1 VPRTRSA
8 PLKDPCG
15 SSPPYDLARVFIRVK
30 RSVQSSG
37 TYEYLQIVESVR
49 EGARVRQRVIG
60 NLGRRDQIVADGTLD
75 GLLRSLAKFSERLR
89 VVERVR
95 QEGLEAHQAR
105 SWGPALVF
113 ERLWREQRIP
123 ELLRRLAEGRR
134 FGFDVERVAFALAL
148 QRLCAPGS
156 DLQGSAWLRTLE
168 APGFDG
174 IELHHL
180 YRTVGFLEEVREDLE
195 RALFFRDRDLLSQ
208 SIDLVFIDTT
218 STFIYR
224 FEETELRRRGYSRD
238 RMPDQPQVVICLAVD
253 AQGWP
258 IAWDILP
265 GSTADKPALVAMIE
279 KLRERFRI
287 RRAVVVADRGMISK
301 DTIAQLEDHAE
312 APFDFIL
319 GCRMRQQKE
328 VSEEV
333 LARAGRYQKV
343 ADNLEVKEV
352 LVEDRRY
359 VVCRNP
365 AETTK
370 DAAAREALLAKL
382 EAALEHG
389 PKSVISNKGFARFLK
404 VNRGAVVIDREAV
417 ERDQRLDGKFVL
429 RTSTDLP
436 AAEVAVA
443 YKSLW
448 RVERAFRETKQT
460 LEVRPLYHHRDDTS
474 VGHIVGCFLALRLE
488 VDLQRRLDA
497 ADVDCSWPDLMRDL
511 DQVKAVDVTLDGRH
525 YRLRTELRGFASDV
539 FAAAGV
545 RPPRVV
551 ETIHDEHPVA
561 TDKLAQA

>member
-1 VPRTRSA
+1 
-8 PLKDPCG
+8 
-15 SSPPYDLARVFIRVK
+15 VFIRVK

-49 EGARVRQRVIG
+49 DGARVRQRVIG
-60 NLGRRDQIVADGTLD
+60 NLGRRDQVVADGTLD

-95 QEGLEAHQAR
+95 EEGLQAHQAR

-113 ERLWREQRIP
+113 ERLWREQRMP
-123 ELLRRLAEGRR
+123 ELLRKLADGRR

-156 DLQGSAWLRTLE
+156 DLQGSAWLRTVE

-174 IELHHL
+174 IALHHL
-180 YRTVGFLEEVREDLE
+180 YRTVGFLEEVRDELE

-208 SIDLVFIDTT
+208 SVDLIFIDTT
-218 STFIYR
+218 STFVYR
-224 FEETELRRRGYSRD
+224 FEETGLRQRGYSRD

-265 GSTADKPALVAMIE
+265 GSTADKPALVAMIQ

-301 DTIAQLEDHAE
+301 DTIALLEDHSE

-328 VSEEV
+328 VNEEV
-333 LARAGRYQKV
+333 LVRAGRYQKV

-365 AETTK
+365 TEATK

-382 EAALEHG
+382 AAALAHS
-389 PKSVISNKGFARFLK
+389 PKSVVGNKGFARFLK
-404 VNRGAVVIDREAV
+404 VNKSAITIDREAI

-436 AAEVAVA
+436 TAEVALA

-460 LEVRPLYHHRDDTS
+460 LDVRPLYHHHDDTT

-497 ADVDCSWPDLMRDL
+497 AEVYCSWPDLMRDL
-511 DQVKAVDVTLDGRH
+511 DQVKAVEVSLDERR
-525 YRLRTELRGFASDV
+525 YRLRTELRGHASAA
-539 FAAAGV
+539 FTAAGV

-551 ETIHDEHPVA
+551 EHIPDPPAVTDEMA
-561 TDKLAQA
+561 RA

>member
-1 VPRTRSA
+1 
-8 PLKDPCG
+8 L
-15 SSPPYDLARVFIRVK
+15 DLHEVFIRVK

-49 EGARVRQRVIG
+49 DGARVRQRVIG

-95 QEGLEAHQAR
+95 EEGLEAHLAR

-113 ERLWREQRIP
+113 ERLWREQRMP
-123 ELLRRLAEGRR
+123 ELLRSLSEGRR

-156 DLQGSAWLRTLE
+156 DLQGSAWLRTVE
-168 APGFDG
+168 APGFGG
-174 IELHHL
+174 IALHHL
-180 YRTVGFLEEVREDLE
+180 YRTVGFLEEVRDELE

-208 SIDLVFIDTT
+208 SVDLVFIDTT
-218 STFIYR
+218 STFVYR
-224 FEETELRRRGYSRD
+224 FDESELRRRGYSRD

-265 GSTADKPALVAMIE
+265 GSTADKPALVAMIH

-301 DTIAQLEDHAE
+301 DTIALLEDHAE
-312 APFDFIL
+312 APFDFVL

-333 LARAGRYQKV
+333 LGRAGRYHHV

-352 LVEDRRY
+352 VVEDRRY
-359 VVCRNP
+359 IVCRNP
-365 AETTK
+365 AEAAK
-370 DAAAREALLAKL
+370 DAAARETLLAKL
-382 EAALEHG
+382 EAALEHS
-389 PKSVISNKGFARFLK
+389 PKSVIGNKGFARFLK
-404 VNRGAVVIDREAV
+404 LHKDSVTIDRQAI

-429 RTSTDLP
+429 RTSLDLP
-436 AAEVAVA
+436 AEEVALA

-460 LEVRPLYHHRDDTS
+460 LDVRPLYHHRDDTT

-497 ADVDCSWPDLMRDL
+497 AGVDCSWPDVMRDL
-511 DQVKAVDVTLDGRH
+511 DQVKAVEVTLDGRR
-525 YRLRTELRGFASDV
+525 YRLRTELRGMASAV

-551 ETIHDEHPVA
+551 EHLGGEPPA
-561 TDKLAQA
+561 AEGELAQA